1 MTTIRGGTNGA
12 CSNSVRGIFVGGN
25 TSPRNVIDY
34 ITISTL
40 GNAIDFGDLT
50 VERATTAGVSSQ
62 TRGVFAGGYTP
73 TPAATSLNMIDYVT
87 IMSTGNAIDFGDLL
101 NHYYLV
107 AGLSNG
113 HGGL

>member
-1 MTTIRGGTNGA
+1 MHKILGNLTTAR
-12 CSNSVRGIFVGGN
+12 S
-25 TSPRNVIDY
+25 
-34 ITISTL
+34 TIS
-40 GNAIDFGDLT
+40 
-50 VERATTAGVSSQ
+50 GVSSQ

-73 TPAATSLNMIDYVT
+73 TPALVSLNVIDYVQ

-113 HGGL
+113 HGGLG